1 MEFHDAVAEFLSYLQ
16 YEKGSAELTLVSYQ
30 SDFRGVAAFLE
41 EQGIPLKVEDVTT
54 AVVRRYVT
62 AMSKS
67 GYARSTIGR
76 RVASLRSLFKYLHQ
90 CEYLTRNPIAAVAT
104 PKTEEKLP
112 VYLSP
117 EECQRLLDAT
127 DANHFFL
134 LAFRDKAA
142 LGTLIYTGIRRS
154 ELLNLKLRDLDFDS
168 NILTVR
174 NGKGGKGRAIPMC
187 DRLVELL
194 EDWLELRP
202 RCAHDAVFTAR
213 TGEPFGRHGL
223 YEAFRRAQQ
232 VAGIERQ
239 GVTLHTLRHSF
250 ATNLLRSGAD
260 LVALQRLLG
269 HSSLDTTAIY
279 LHVEMD
285 GLREAVSRHPLQANA
300 SCSQLGEDP
309 LTGNHSAP

>member
-1 MEFHDAVAEFLSYLQ
+1 MKFHDAVAEFLSYLE

-30 SDFRGVAAFLE
+30 SDFRGFAAFLD

-62 AMSKS
+62 AMSKE

-76 RVASLRSLFKYLHQ
+76 RVASLRSLFEYLHQ
-90 CEYLTRNPIAAVAT
+90 CEYLTRNPVAPVAT

-117 EECQRLLDAT
+117 EECQRLLEAT

-142 LGTLIYTGIRRS
+142 LGTLVYTGIRRS

-168 NILTVR
+168 KVLTVT
-174 NGKGGKGRAIPMC
+174 NGKGGKGRVIPMC

-202 RCAHDAVFTAR
+202 KCDHDVLLTAR
-213 TGEPFGRHGL
+213 TGEPFGKHGL
-223 YEAFRRAQQ
+223 YDAFRRAKQE
-232 VAGIERQ
+232 AGIERQ
-239 GVTLHTLRHSF
+239 GVTLHTLRDSF

-285 GLREAVSRHPLQANA
+285 GLRDAVSRHPLEAKPC
-300 SCSQLGEDP
+300 CSRAGEDP
-309 LTGNHSAP
+309 LANQRTT

>member
-1 MEFHDAVAEFLSYLQ
+1 MRFDDAVAEFLSYLE
-16 YEKGSAELTLVSYQ
+16 YEKGSAELTLVSYE
-30 SDFRGVAAFLE
+30 SDFKQFAAFLG
-41 EQGIPLKVEDVTT
+41 EQGIPPRIDDVTS
-54 AVVRRYVT
+54 AVVRRYVA
-62 AMSKS
+62 AMSKD

-90 CEYLTRNPIAAVAT
+90 CEYLTRNPVAPVAT

-127 DANHFFL
+127 DENHFFL

-154 ELLNLKLRDLDFDS
+154 ELLSLKLRDLDFDS
-168 NILTVR
+168 DILTVR

-187 DRLVELL
+187 DRLIELL
-194 EDWLELRP
+194 NDWLELRP
-202 RCAHDAVFTAR
+202 GCRHEAVFTTR

-223 YEAFRRAQQ
+223 YGAFRRAKEE
-232 VAGIERQ
+232 AGIERE

-250 ATNLLRSGAD
+250 ATNLLQSGAD

-279 LHVEMD
+279 LHIEMD
-285 GLREAVSRHPLQANA
+285 GLREAVERHPLA
-300 SCSQLGEDP
+300 D
-309 LTGNHSAP
+309 H

>member
-1 MEFHDAVAEFLSYLQ
+1 MKVDDAVAEFLSYLE
-16 YEKGSAELTLVSYQ
+16 YEKGSAELTLVSYE
-30 SDFRGVAAFLE
+30 SDFKQFAAFLE
-41 EQGIPLKVEDVTT
+41 DQGIPPKIEGVTT
-54 AVVRRYVT
+54 AVVRRYVA
-62 AMSKS
+62 AMSKD

-90 CEYLTRNPIAAVAT
+90 CEYLTRNPVAPVAT

-112 VYLSP
+112 IYLSP

-127 DANHFFL
+127 DENHFFL

-154 ELLNLKLRDLDFDS
+154 ELLNLKFRDLDFDS

-187 DRLVELL
+187 DRLIELL
-194 EDWLELRP
+194 NDWLELRP
-202 RCAHDAVFTAR
+202 ECDHEAAFTTR

-223 YEAFRRAQQ
+223 YGAFKRAKKE
-232 VAGIERQ
+232 AGIERE

-250 ATNLLRSGAD
+250 ATNLLKSGAN
-260 LVALQRLLG
+260 LVALHHHAR
-269 HSSLDTTAIY
+269 
-279 LHVEMD
+279 
-285 GLREAVSRHPLQANA
+285 
-300 SCSQLGEDP
+300 
-309 LTGNHSAP
+309 

>member
-1 MEFHDAVAEFLSYLQ
+1 MQFEDAVAEFLSYLEL
-16 YEKGSAELTLVSYQ
+16 EKGSSKLTLVAYE
-30 SDFRGVAAFLE
+30 SDFKQFAAFVQ
-41 EQGIPLKVEDVTT
+41 EQGVPRSIQDVTT
-54 AVVRRYVT
+54 PVVRRYV
-62 AMSKS
+62 ASMSTD
-67 GYARSTIGR
+67 GYARGTIGR
-76 RVASLRSLFKYLHQ
+76 RVASLRSLFNYLHQ
-90 CEYLTRNPIAAVAT
+90 CEYLTRNPVAPVAT
-104 PKTEEKLP
+104 PKPEEKLP

-134 LAFRDKAA
+134 LVFRDKAA

-154 ELLNLKLRDLDFDS
+154 ELLNLKLRDLDFGS

-187 DRLVELL
+187 GRLVELL

-202 RCAHDAVFTAR
+202 DCNHEALFTAR
-213 TGEPFGRHGL
+213 TGEPFGKHGL
-223 YEAFRRAQQ
+223 YDAFRRARQ
-232 VAGIERQ
+232 VAGIDRE

-285 GLREAVSRHPLQANA
+285 GLREAVERHPL
-300 SCSQLGEDP
+300 LG
-309 LTGNHSAP
+309 G